1 MPLPLTVSCFSK
13 SRLVLPFW
21 YRLNRVVLDKGPLNV
36 CVCVCVECHCS
47 MKYHT
52 QWSNKSN
59 KSVFRLFH
67 HLWMWHCPHLLLST
81 GACCTAPATCPLL
94 STYISCPQGAQ
105 QKTRRPLLLLV
116 IDGTDRR
123 TDRCSTT
130 TQTLLCIQRGHHQQY
145 RTLHKMCTGA
155 FSKPF
160 CNPGTNL

>member
-36 CVCVCVECHCS
+36 CVCVWVECHCS

-59 KSVFRLFH
+59 KSVFRLFR

-94 STYISCPQGAQ
+94 STYISCPQDVPPLH
-105 QKTRRPLLLLV
+105 RP
-116 IDGTDRR
+116 
-123 TDRCSTT
+123 CSAYNAGIINNIERYTKCVQVHFPNLSAILEPT
-130 TQTLLCIQRGHHQQY
+130 CRQAIASSYPVWNIQSFIQH
-145 RTLHKMCTGA
+145 T
-155 FSKPF
+155 KP
-160 CNPGTNL
+160 L